1 MPLTDFLHQKFLKD
15 LHHLQRTEERKV
27 YHVVDQMILSV
38 THLSILP
45 ILVMDL
51 KLKKVNI
58 MINIFFQKPDFHT
71 GSKNNIIEPKVYYKK
86 YIEFC
91 QLDLVLMNSETVSH
105 ISFNYHEL
113 LDISRHTH
121 PPPNECS
128 LKSYNTYMKHLS
140 YMDCFDFEI

>member
-1 MPLTDFLHQKFLKD
+1 
-15 LHHLQRTEERKV
+15 
-27 YHVVDQMILSV
+27 
-38 THLSILP
+38 
-45 ILVMDL
+45 MDL

-71 GSKNNIIEPKVYYKK
+71 GSKNKIIEPKVYYKK

-91 QLDLVLMNSETVSH
+91 QLDLALMNSETVSH

-128 LKSYNTYMKHLS
+128 LESYNTYMKHLI